1 MYTLFNPKLSGE
13 LLAIID
19 GNGKIIK
26 VIHPEFLNPL
36 ELIISQIKRGVATEQ
51 AKDWL
56 AVPASGKQQ
65 DCKTLQQL
73 LGKQNRTGNSA
84 NLTTIKSEDRYTG
97 RNWNDPDLRTQIL
110 DLHEMGLSIRQIAE
124 SIGVNASTLTRANR
138 RYKLYPDRD
147 CPIASRMTDLELVPT
162 GCVRHNGLPLP
173 EVLDSAYGVCKGGV

>member
-13 LLAIID
+13 LLAIVN
-19 GNGKIIK
+19 GNGKILK
-26 VIHPEFLNPL
+26 VIHPQFLHPL
-36 ELIISQIKRGVATEQ
+36 ELIISQIKRGIATEM

-73 LGKQNRTGNSA
+73 LGKQNRTGNTS
-84 NLTTIKSEDRYTG
+84 NLSTIKPENRYTG

-124 SIGVNASTLTRANR
+124 SIGVNPSTLTRANR

-147 CPIASRMTDLELVPT
+147 CPIASRMPDLKLVPT
-162 GCVRHNGLPLP
+162 GCVRLYDIPLP
-173 EVLDSAYGVCKGGV
+173 EVLDVAFGVCKRGV